1 MKKLS
6 VLLSTIL
13 AVAIVAIS
21 FTSCEE
27 PEAGVYKPKK
37 KVAKVY
43 EQEVGEAEYL
53 TQEWKW
59 NGNQLASVSFY
70 DEGEFKGMDEY
81 IYEGDRVVKVRDNYG
96 YYAEYSYNGK
106 QFDKIKYYTPEKDL
120 MAEFTFQYDGK
131 KIFKITLQAN
141 DDFKNITDMM
151 NRGYVG
157 QLLSKEGMKMVAEKV
172 DSHSKETF
180 VINLS
185 YDGDNLTSIVVE
197 DESLTFSNYDTH
209 SNILYNFLPFS
220 AYNEEVECLMLSK
233 NNPGKAVFTVGS
245 FNITTTYIYTYD
257 GDFPATIQSNTV
269 FEDESYA
276 SITRIIY
283 K

>member
-96 YYAEYSYNGK
+96 YYAEYDYNDK
-106 QFDKIKYYTPEKDL
+106 QFEKIEYYSPTNTL
-120 MAEFTFQYDGK
+120 LAEVVFQYDGK
-131 KIFKITLQAN
+131 RIFKITLQAN

-172 DSHSKETF
+172 DNHSKETV

-220 AYNEEVECLMLSK
+220 AYNEEVEYLMLSK

-276 SITRIIY
+276 STTRIVY
-283 K
+283 N